1 MFSNYIFDLDG
12 TLINSSKEVLL
23 CFKKAFEKA
32 DYPILQSGLSSDV
45 IGPPLRDI
53 ITIIAPELKDA
64 ETIQNIE
71 NNFREIYDYDENDIS
86 ELYFGVPDVL
96 LNLKQ
101 QGKRIFLATFK
112 PKKPTERI
120 LRQFNLEIFEDVYT
134 IDKFDKHITK
144 AQMIEDIIEK
154 YSLLKPKTAM
164 VGDAKSDMTAAK
176 EAGITAIGALWGYG
190 SDKAPLRETAD
201 FCINNL
207 EEIICQ
213 K

>member
-1 MFSNYIFDLDG
+1 MFSDYIFDLDG

-23 CFKKAFEKA
+23 CFKKAFEKTN
-32 DYPILQSGLSSDV
+32 YPIDSSRLNSDV

-53 ITIIAPELKDA
+53 ITIIAPDLKD
-64 ETIQNIE
+64 ENTLKTVE
-71 NNFREIYDYDENDIS
+71 NNFRAIYDYDENDIS
-86 ELYFGVPDVL
+86 ELYPGVPDVL
-96 LNLKQ
+96 LKLKDS
-101 QGKRIFLATFK
+101 GKRIFLATFK

-144 AQMIEDIIEK
+144 TEMIEDIIK
-154 YSLLKPKTAM
+154 RYSLTKTKTAM

-176 EAGITAIGALWGYG
+176 AAKITAIGALWGYG
-190 SDKAPLRETAD
+190 SDKTPLMETAD
-201 FCINNL
+201 YCINKL
-207 EEIICQ
+207 EELICQ

>member
-1 MFSNYIFDLDG
+1 MFSSYIFDLDG

-32 DYPILQSGLSSDV
+32 NYPVDEKRLNSNV

-53 ITIIAPELKDA
+53 IRIIAPELKD
-64 ETIQNIE
+64 EELIGEIE
-71 NNFREIYDYDENDIS
+71 NNFRELYDYDENDIS

-96 LNLKQ
+96 TDLKNR
-101 QGKRIFLATFK
+101 GKRIFLATFK
-112 PKKPTERI
+112 PKKPTQRI
-120 LRQFNLEIFEDVYT
+120 LRQFKLEIFEDVYT
-134 IDKFDKHITK
+134 IDKFEKPITK
-144 AQMIEDIIEK
+144 TEMIKDLIKK
-154 YSLLKPKTAM
+154 YSLLKSETTM

-190 SDKAPLRETAD
+190 TDKTPLRETAD
-201 FCINNL
+201 FCIKNL
-207 EEIICQ
+207 EELICQ